1 MTLLNRWLKRI
12 KYSLKP
18 KSNPLDVSKSFL
30 EEKCTFCLYDAEAL
44 YHCEYFDCGHKDLNE
59 FFSKDSINYSNEF
72 FGKTYCFTLDSSPKT
87 IIAAFTVANDSI
99 KTTWLPN
106 ARKSKL
112 QILIPH
118 EKIMRSYPAVLIGR
132 FGVNIILLRS
142 GVGCEVMDFIKS
154 WFIEP
159 KNKTGCRFLVV
170 DAYNEEI
177 PIKFYSKNGFS
188 FLFNTEPQEK
198 EYLNIP
204 ENMPLKTRLMYFDL
218 IKIKPYT
225 A

>member
-1 MTLLNRWLKRI
+1 
-12 KYSLKP
+12 
-18 KSNPLDVSKSFL
+18 
-30 EEKCTFCLYDAEAL
+30 
-44 YHCEYFDCGHKDLNE
+44 
-59 FFSKDSINYSNEF
+59 
-72 FGKTYCFTLDSSPKT
+72 
-87 IIAAFTVANDSI
+87 
-99 KTTWLPN
+99 
-106 ARKSKL
+106 
-112 QILIPH
+112 
-118 EKIMRSYPAVLIGR
+118 MRSYPAVLIGR

-204 ENMPLKTRLMYFDL
+204 ENIPLKTRLMYFDL

-225 A
+225 P